1 VRHRDS
7 WLSHPA
13 TVSGFT
19 AQSVPGRLPWAL
31 MSLSRSA
38 PAPVV
43 PVRHAATVLVIR
55 DRTAALSHEPQ
66 PDEST
71 IEVLPGAYVFP
82 GGAVDP
88 SDLAFV
94 GVRAEVADVADRVA
108 RVAAIREC
116 LEEAGVLLIPNGIT
130 ADGTSLIPNS
140 AVARR
145 GLLDDGKS
153 LAEVVGPEA
162 VRRGVERLVPLA
174 RWVTPTASPR
184 RFDTRFYVVGAP
196 PDAVADHDDQE
207 TIASRWF
214 TPREALAAGERGELL
229 LITPTR
235 VALSFLSRFGSAA
248 EALRYASRR
257 S

>member
-1 VRHRDS
+1 
-7 WLSHPA
+7 
-13 TVSGFT
+13 
-19 AQSVPGRLPWAL
+19 

-71 IEVLPGAYVFP
+71 IEVLLLRRSLRASFLPGAYVFP

-116 LEEAGVLLIPNGIT
+116 LEEAGVLLIPNGLT